1 MEQSN
6 KKILIIAAILAIF
19 TSALIYVFLSSTKP
33 TEQNVQ
39 YVNAIVAARDIAART
54 VITDQDLKEVKV
66 EENQLNKNAL
76 LNKADIINKTTR
88 DTIYEGE
95 QILKERLADGSS
107 ELSFQI
113 PMGKRAITINVNE
126 ASSVGYF
133 VNPGDCV
140 DVIATL
146 QRDTEGGK
154 EYPRTT
160 KTLLQNVL
168 VLGVG
173 QDKGTPQTALDNASK
188 QQLKNSTASANT
200 TKTVTLAVA
209 PEDAEKIALSEEAG
223 ILRLTLRPIG
233 DKSESSSAGI
243 IRNNLTQ

>member
-1 MEQSN
+1 MEQNN
-6 KKILIIAAILAIF
+6 KKIFIIAAILAVF
-19 TSALIYVFLSSTKP
+19 TSVLIYIFLNSSKP
-33 TEQNVQ
+33 AEQNVR
-39 YVNAIVAARDIAART
+39 YINAIVAAKDIAART
-54 VITDQDLKEVKV
+54 VIADQDLKVVKI
-66 EENQLNKNAL
+66 ENSQLNKNAL
-76 LNKADIINKTTR
+76 ISKADILNKTTK
-88 DTIYEGE
+88 DVIYEGE
-95 QILKERLADGSS
+95 QILKERLADNTS

-113 PMGKRAITINVNE
+113 PMGKRAVTINVNE

-133 VNPGDCV
+133 VNPGDYV
-140 DVIATL
+140 DVIATF

-173 QDKGTPQTALDNASK
+173 QDKETPQAILNNAS
-188 QQLKNSTASANT
+188 QQQQKNSTASANT

-233 DKSESSSAGI
+233 DKSEISSAGI
-243 IRNNLTQ
+243 TRNNLTQ